1 MAIRIR
7 PYQPSDREFIFSLVK
22 RFSEF
27 ELPEWR
33 SKDEIDQANRSFLKE
48 ALKQPEPNSA
58 IFVAEEESGALAG
71 FIHLQTQTDYFSGE
85 KHGYISDVAVS
96 KDFEGQGVGR
106 MLLETAEDWTRK
118 QGYPLLTLYV
128 FAGNTRAQQIYE
140 KRGFSQEVIKYVKAI
155 R

>member
-7 PYQPSDREFIFSLVK
+7 PYQPSDREFVLSLVT

-33 SKDEIDQANRSFLKE
+33 QKDEIDQANRFFLKQ
-48 ALKQPEPNSA
+48 AMRHPDSA

-71 FIHLQTQTDYFSGE
+71 FIHLQAQTDYFSGE

-96 KDFEGQGVGR
+96 KDFEGQGIGR
-106 MLLETAEDWTRK
+106 MLLETAEHWTRT
-118 QGYPLLTLYV
+118 QGYHILTLYV
-128 FAGNTRAQQIYE
+128 FAGNTRARQIYE
-140 KRGFSQEVIKYVKAI
+140 KQGFSQEVIKYVKTI